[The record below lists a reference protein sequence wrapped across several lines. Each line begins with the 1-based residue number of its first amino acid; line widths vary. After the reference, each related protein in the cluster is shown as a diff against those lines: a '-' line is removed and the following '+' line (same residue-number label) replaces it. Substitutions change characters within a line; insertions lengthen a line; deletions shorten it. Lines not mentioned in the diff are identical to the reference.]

1 MTVSKTMRWI
11 VTAAAVMAAVAVTTV
26 ILVASNLAF
35 SVLDRLYD
43 VSPWLAIAYLILLGG
58 FAAASGI
65 AIWLLLAPREKPTST
80 TSAPPEEHQLRVDI
94 DRHARDG
101 VDVESVR
108 TELEQLEQRR
118 SSGEVYV
125 ALYGEISHGKSS
137 LIRALVPGAQPEVD
151 VRGGTTQTVS
161 HYSWKTPAG
170 DKLILADVPG
180 FNQADE
186 KTQLGAREEALRAHL
201 VVYLC
206 DGDLTRD
213 QWEELKELRRFGKP
227 TIIAINKKD
236 RYRAEDL
243 GSIRDRIHER
253 LSAETSIAAIQ
264 TGGVEE
270 VIRVL
275 PNGQEQRIERK
286 RPVDVEDLLIA
297 LQNQLVEQGEVL
309 TRLRDNTVFLLAAG
323 KLDSAISEYR
333 HKTADEL
340 VEKYTRRAVIGGL
353 AAFAP
358 GSDLV
363 IQGTLAVALVRAMCR
378 LYDIP
383 VRQIDLDRL
392 IKAAAGKVGKP
403 TPLLL
408 AVAGNALKAFPGT
421 GTLAGGLAHAV
432 AYGLLFQSLGR
443 ALASTI
449 ATQGDLDTRLTIQAF
464 EENLG
469 EDLAARAKN
478 LATMA
483 ISQARRSRK

>member
-1 MTVSKTMRWI
+1 MRW
-11 VTAAAVMAAVAVTTV
+11 VVSAAAVVVAVAVTTV

-35 SVLDRLYD
+35 SVLDRLYEI
-43 VSPWLAIAYLILLGG
+43 SPWLAIAYLILLGV

-65 AIWLLLAPREKPTST
+65 AIWLFLAPRKKPTPPMP
-80 TSAPPEEHQLRVDI
+80 APPDEHQLRADL
-94 DRHARDG
+94 DRHERTG
-101 VDVESVR
+101 VDVGPAR
-108 TELEQLEQRR
+108 TELEHLEQRR
-118 SSGEVYV
+118 TTGEVYV

-137 LIRALVPGAQPEVD
+137 LIRALIPGADAQVD
-151 VRGGTTQTVS
+151 VRGGTTQTVT
-161 HYSWKTPAG
+161 HYSWQAPTG

-213 QWEELKELRRFGKP
+213 QWEELEELRRFSKP
-227 TIIAINKKD
+227 TIVAINKKD

-243 GSIRDRIHER
+243 EDIRGQIHAR
-253 LSAETSIAAIQ
+253 LPAETSVAAIQ
-264 TGGVEE
+264 TGGIEE
-270 VIRVL
+270 VIRML
-275 PNGQEQRIERK
+275 PNGQEQRIERQ

-297 LQNQLVEQGEVL
+297 LQNQLVEQGELL

-323 KLDSAISEYR
+323 KLDSAIGEYR
-333 HKTADEL
+333 RKSADEL
-340 VEKYTRRAVIGGL
+340 VEKYTRRAVVGGL

-363 IQGTLAVALVRAMCR
+363 IQGALAVGLVRAMCG

-392 IKAAAGKVGKP
+392 IKAATGKVAKP

-408 AVAGNALKAFPGT
+408 AIAGNALKAFPGT

-443 ALASTI
+443 ALAGTI
-449 ATQGDLDTRLTIQAF
+449 ATQGKLDTGLTIQAF

-483 ISQARRSRK
+483 ISQARQSHK